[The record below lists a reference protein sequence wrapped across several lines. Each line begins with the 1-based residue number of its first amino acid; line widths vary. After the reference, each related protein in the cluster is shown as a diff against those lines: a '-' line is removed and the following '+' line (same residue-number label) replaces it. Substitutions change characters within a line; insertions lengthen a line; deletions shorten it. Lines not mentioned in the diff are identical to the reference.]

1 MMKDIVKCRKLTA
14 VSSLFECRESVKVN
28 SGYVTFM

>member
-14 VSSLFECRESVKVN
+14 VIFFIIRVWRKWKS
-28 SGYVTFM
+28 